1 MLTFWLLTLQCCH
14 HSLTILLS
22 SQIYSEPSPIHCP
35 HHQLYAGCHRPWKV
49 YIQCFRKLISLTS
62 HCIFADLIASR
73 TQEEVIEFFFHSLE
87 GSSFWNRFQFGCVFQ
102 DNRSRV
108 CGTRASFCGQCK
120 HNCQERGPH
129 SLVWNVVNHVH
140 SNVCVKVG
148 DGTTSVTLL
157 AGELLKE
164 TKSFVEDGVHPQIII
179 RSVRKATAL
188 VSVASQFVPFLMS
201 IMCTLF
207 LYENVSS

>member
-1 MLTFWLLTLQCCH
+1 M
-14 HSLTILLS
+14 
-22 SQIYSEPSPIHCP
+22 
-35 HHQLYAGCHRPWKV
+35 
-49 YIQCFRKLISLTS
+49 
-62 HCIFADLIASR
+62 
-73 TQEEVIEFFFHSLE
+73 
-87 GSSFWNRFQFGCVFQ
+87 
-102 DNRSRV
+102 
-108 CGTRASFCGQCK
+108 
-120 HNCQERGPH
+120 
-129 SLVWNVVNHVH
+129 
-140 SNVCVKVG
+140 CVKVG